1 MTIDEAFEACRYRL
15 VVRERQADLVGNLT
29 GLEWDPEGETLI
41 ATISGYGIVGDVLD
55 LERVHPDDLR

>member
-15 VVRERQADLVGNLT
+15 VVREQQADVVGNLT
-29 GLEWDPEGETLI
+29 GLEWDPEGETLL
-41 ATISGYGIVGDVLD
+41 ATISGYTDCFDVLD